1 MKLLGSRRS
10 ARVYL
15 YGSVAAV
22 LGTLALALSPGKATT
37 LGHPL
42 ATALGTNSA
51 LAQATAGYPQ
61 RLDPTINDY
70 SGILLPADKARL
82 RESLEQL
89 RAATGIEAV
98 VVTVPST
105 GMYGT
110 GDRSF
115 EVFATSLFNTW
126 GLGDAQRDDG
136 VLVLFSE
143 GDRAVRIELGR
154 GYSRAYDARMQ
165 LVIDEYMLPRFR
177 ESEYSAGLYNGTQ
190 ATIQQLT
197 GPPPSTVENLPTQGL
212 AIGAGALFLGGI
224 GLFGLL
230 KRRDFLRP
238 KCSSCDVRMQP
249 LPPESAKAHLSAG
262 QCTELQLGS
271 VRHNVLECPQCR
283 QIVKRQFPNFGLG
296 QKYGAC
302 PICHF
307 KTLETVKQTTVV
319 SPTYSSSGEAIAERC
334 CRHCNHTDETT
345 VHLPR
350 LERSSSS
357 HSSSSGGSS
366 SGGGG
371 SSSGGGASGRW

>member
-22 LGTLALALSPGKATT
+22 LGTLALALLPGKATT
-37 LGHPL
+37 SVHSL
-42 ATALGTNSA
+42 ATALGTNPA

-70 SGILLPADKARL
+70 GGILLPADKARL

-89 RAATGIEAV
+89 RATTGIEAV

-105 GMYGT
+105 AMYGT

-165 LVIDEYMLPRFR
+165 TVIDEYMLPRFR
-177 ESEYSAGLYNGTQ
+177 ESEHSAGLYNGTQ
-190 ATIQQLT
+190 AMIRQLT

-212 AIGAGALFLGGI
+212 AIGAGALFLGGGAI
-224 GLFGLL
+224 AAFRLL
-230 KRRDFLRP
+230 INLWKPQCEL
-238 KCSSCDVRMQP
+238 CQVQMTNLSETAAQ
-249 LPPESAKAHLSAG
+249 AHLDAG
-262 QCTELQLGS
+262 QILEMELKS
-271 VRHNVLECPQCR
+271 VFHNVLECPQCR
-283 QIVKRQFPNFGLG
+283 KHSTRHFANPISSF
-296 QKYGAC
+296 C
-302 PICHF
+302 PCPSCHY
-307 KTLETVKQTTVV
+307 KTLEVVKQTTLVA
-319 SPTYSSSGEAIAERC
+319 PTYQASGEALAERC
-334 CRHCNHTDETT
+334 CRHCNHSDETT
-345 VHLPR
+345 VHLAQ
-350 LERSSSS
+350 LERESSSS
-357 HSSSSGGSS
+357 SSDSGSS
-366 SGGGG
+366 GGG